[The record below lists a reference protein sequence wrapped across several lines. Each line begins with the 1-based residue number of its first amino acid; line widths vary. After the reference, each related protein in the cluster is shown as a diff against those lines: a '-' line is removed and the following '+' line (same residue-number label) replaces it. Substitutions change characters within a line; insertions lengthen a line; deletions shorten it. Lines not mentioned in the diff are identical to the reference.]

1 MLIVPWTTEIAPR
14 LKALFIGQPP
24 VPIRLW
30 AILDGTIQGRI
41 LVDQPEQPTLALVQE
56 LAEATTYIGGAAT
69 PKAVADAFTLLRQHQ
84 EVVVCLWPDDPMG
97 AVLPPA
103 PYYEGMA
110 IDFTDRSPAVD
121 ISQLAAPPSGYHF
134 RRIDEEIAPSLEG
147 FDYYVSMFGGVEQA
161 IQNTVGYC
169 LMQGEQVVS
178 EAVAGP
184 LTRGMAEIGVGTGEP
199 YRRQGFATATAAR
212 VIQACEERGYAPFWN
227 ASEQNAPSV
236 ALAKRLGFQ
245 TEQPFKV
252 LAWSALTGPA
262 VQQQL

>member
-1 MLIVPWTTEIAPR
+1 MQLIPFTVEMASQ
-14 LKALFIGQPP
+14 LEALFIGKRP

-41 LVDQPEQPTLALVQE
+41 LVDRPVQPTLALVQE

-69 PKAVADAFTLLRQHQ
+69 PKAVAEAFTLLRQHQ
-84 EVVVCLWPDDPMG
+84 EVVVCIWPDDPIG

-121 ISQLAAPPSGYHF
+121 LSQLAAPPSGYHF
-134 RRIDEEIAPSLEG
+134 RKIDAEIAPSLEG
-147 FDYYVSMFGGVEQA
+147 FDYYISMFGGIERA

-169 LMQGEQVVS
+169 LMQGERVVS

-184 LTRGMAEIGVGTGEP
+184 LTRGLAEIGVGTGET
-199 YRRQGFATATAAR
+199 YRRQGLATATAAR
-212 VIQACEERGYAPFWN
+212 VIQACEAIGYAAFWN
-227 ASEQNAPSV
+227 ASQQNAPSV

-252 LAWSALTGPA
+252 LAWSALTG
-262 VQQQL
+262 